1 MRRAAGLLL
10 AGLGAFLVTF
20 ALLLRWWV
28 PEQVIKFAL
37 NEYSVTAFEGRGITY
52 FNRASLKEYTGVTAA
67 AVQTIEGDVKSGTAS
82 TAVWGSFTALEDQT
96 HHVAIQSSS
105 QRSAFNR
112 RSGLLVNCCAAAI
125 GSDTRVVQSG
135 QGFVLPF
142 GTRHRT
148 YQIFDTTV
156 LKPEPLT
163 FAGTGTIDG
172 MAALKFVEHVASDR
186 FGEQTLPGPL
196 VGMKD
201 QATVTLPEFLTATNT
216 YWVDPVTGRPVDV
229 TLDQTISLKDS
240 GGATRLVL
248 LGGQL
253 SQTPASVRSAVAS
266 AQRDHAKITLI
277 TGTGPLTG
285 FLAGVIA
292 LVLGIVLV
300 ARSRQP
306 RVADYDD
313 DEVVDLAGRAGR

>member
-10 AGLGAFLVTF
+10 VGLGAFGVTF

-28 PEQVIKFAL
+28 PGQAIKFPL
-37 NEYSVTAFEGRGITY
+37 NEYSVTTFAGHGITY

-67 AVQTIEGDVKSGTAS
+67 ATQTIEGDVKSGTSS
-82 TAVWGSFTALEDQT
+82 TAVWGGFTALEDQT
-96 HHVAIQSSS
+96 HHVPIQSSS

-125 GSDTRVVQSG
+125 GSNSKVDQSG
-135 QGFVLPF
+135 QGFVLPYS
-142 GTRHRT
+142 TQHRT
-148 YQIFDTTV
+148 YQIFDVT
-156 LKPEPLT
+156 LLRPEPLT

-172 MAALKFVEHVASDR
+172 MAALKFVEHVANDK
-186 FGEQTLPGPL
+186 FGQQTLPGPL

-216 YWVDPVTGRPVDV
+216 YWVDPVTGRPIDV
-229 TLDQTISLKDS
+229 TLDQTISLEDK
-240 GGATRLVL
+240 GATKLVL

-266 AQRDHAKITLI
+266 ARQDHAKITLI
-277 TGTGPLTG
+277 EDTGPLIG
-285 FLAGVIA
+285 ILAGVIA

-300 ARSRQP
+300 WRSQQP
-306 RVADYDD
+306 WVADYDD
-313 DEVVDLAGRAGR
+313 DEVVDLTGPAGR